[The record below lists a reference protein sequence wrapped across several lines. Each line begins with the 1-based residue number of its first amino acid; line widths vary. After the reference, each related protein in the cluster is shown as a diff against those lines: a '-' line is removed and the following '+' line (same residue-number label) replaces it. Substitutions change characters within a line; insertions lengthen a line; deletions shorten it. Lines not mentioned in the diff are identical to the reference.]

1 MHRAHTAFSLALS
14 PMAHKNFAT
23 WLLNSSSSQKV
34 SYIYIVYIHIVYMH
48 YSANQLSVYS
58 P

>member
-23 WLLNSSSSQKV
+23 WLLKSGSSQQV
-34 SYIYIVYIHIVYMH
+34 SLVYRVFKK
-48 YSANQLSVYS
+48 NS